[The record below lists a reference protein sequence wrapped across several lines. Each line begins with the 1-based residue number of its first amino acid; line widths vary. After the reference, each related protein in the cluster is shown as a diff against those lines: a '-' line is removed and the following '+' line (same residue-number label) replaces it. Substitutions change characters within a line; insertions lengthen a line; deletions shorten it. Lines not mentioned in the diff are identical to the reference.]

1 MKLDE
6 LHVND
11 DCSRAPRHCDAV
23 SSRDIRI
30 GRIQVDFPATA
41 RRQHDSIRT
50 DRFYFSRFFIQNIDA
65 KTAIFCCETELACG
79 DQIDRH
85 MILKQLNMRLPAE
98 LAQQSVLDLFSRHV
112 PHMQHPTLRV
122 AALLAEIEFAM
133 ARDLAL
139 IELQPKFHQLSD

>member
-85 MILKQLNMRLPAE
+85 MIFK
-98 LAQQSVLDLFSRHV
+98 
-112 PHMQHPTLRV
+112 
-122 AALLAEIEFAM
+122 
-133 ARDLAL
+133 
-139 IELQPKFHQLSD
+139 